1 MDMSEQDLPSAITI
15 SVLVLNFLLDIHQVL
30 CTDISLQI
38 LTQLLSGSLKVF
50 LVILKYGRL
59 VVLSQVIC
67 KDISVH
73 QRTTTLAQDVQTL
86 LEELDL
92 DPGHVVLLHLLHLV
106 LHHRVQLVLE
116 LQGLKMVHVSVAIK
130 QVSG

>member
-1 MDMSEQDLPSAITI
+1 MDMSQQDLPSAITI
-15 SVLVLNFLLDIHQVL
+15 SVLILNFLLNVHQVL

-38 LTQLLSGSLKVF
+38 LTQLLGGSLKVF

-67 KDISVH
+67 KDVSVH